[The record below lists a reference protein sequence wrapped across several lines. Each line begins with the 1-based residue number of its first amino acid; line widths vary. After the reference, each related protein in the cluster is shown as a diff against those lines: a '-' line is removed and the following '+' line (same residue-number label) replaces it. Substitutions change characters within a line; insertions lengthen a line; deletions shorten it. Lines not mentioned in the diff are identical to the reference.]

1 MTCGIYKIQN
11 RINGDCYVGQSINIE
26 HRWARHKTIG
36 KNYNVNYINIALYK
50 AFYEFGIEN
59 FDFSIIEIC
68 NKEKLNEREIYWI
81 KYFNSFKNGYN
92 MTLGGQE
99 LPTVN
104 KISEEQVLQI
114 IELLKNSQY
123 TQTEIGE
130 KFGLKMRTISDIN
143 RGLYYYHK
151 GINYPIREANFV
163 YCKCIKC
170 GKPLTAHR
178 ASKTNLCSDCYKKS
192 ISPDLPD
199 REKFKEQLRTMTC
212 KSIIEFY
219 GYKDTEIVRKWC
231 KKLNLPLKSEVK
243 NYSDEEWKKL

>member
-92 MTLGGQE
+92 MTSGGQE

-104 KISEEQVLQI
+104 KIS
-114 IELLKNSQY
+114 
-123 TQTEIGE
+123 
-130 KFGLKMRTISDIN
+130 
-143 RGLYYYHK
+143 
-151 GINYPIREANFV
+151 
-163 YCKCIKC
+163 
-170 GKPLTAHR
+170 
-178 ASKTNLCSDCYKKS
+178 
-192 ISPDLPD
+192 
-199 REKFKEQLRTMTC
+199 
-212 KSIIEFY
+212 
-219 GYKDTEIVRKWC
+219 
-231 KKLNLPLKSEVK
+231 
-243 NYSDEEWKKL
+243 